1 MARHIRRH
9 GLPATS
15 DQVLIVGGAQH
26 GLAVTAV
33 ALLQPGD
40 VVAVDALSYPG
51 FKMVAKAHC
60 LEMAPLPIT
69 ADRPDLGALARLCAA
84 RRVRAI
90 YTMPTLHNPLG
101 WVTSVE
107 SRRRLVEIA
116 RENGLLII
124 EDATYAFLPE
134 NAPPLSP
141 LSRRSSRSTYRH
153 SRRAWQPACASA
165 SSRRLQLRCP

>member
-1 MARHIRRH
+1 VARHIRRH

-101 WVTSVE
+101 WVE
-107 SRRRLVEIA
+107 ERGDRPALRLRR
-116 RENGLLII
+116 G
-124 EDATYAFLPE
+124 
-134 NAPPLSP
+134 
-141 LSRRSSRSTYRH
+141 
-153 SRRAWQPACASA
+153 A
-165 SSRRLQLRCP
+165 SSFGAPDRARDPRYHVEHTCVDHRDRV